1 MNRKL
6 MYLVPMIVLGAVMS
20 ALAAEPGL
28 VGWWQFNEGSGTKAA
43 DSSGSGNDGTLSG
56 PVTWDTGWDGTA
68 CLSFNGPYNFVR
80 VPDSAS
86 LNMTDGITIAAWVNP
101 RWTGNNR
108 IMQKS
113 TEGSDNQYRLLKEG
127 GNNIRFHVPPFPNLE
142 ATGFIP
148 AKGEWSHLAGTYD
161 GKEVRIY
168 INGKMVA
175 SQAASG
181 RMDISNGPLFIGTKH
196 STAPAGDEY
205 NGLMDD
211 VRIYNR
217 GLSEAEIK
225 AFVPPKLKAMKPN
238 PADGATSVAMP
249 LLQWTAGDTAMF
261 HSVYLGTTPDLTEA
275 DLVASRQPLT
285 MFYYVAGL
293 QSGVTYYWRV
303 DEIDIAGVVTQGD
316 VWKFRAASK
325 TAGDPKP
332 GDGAKWVNP
341 AGLTLTWVPGS
352 TAIKHEIYFGTN
364 KDDVAN
370 GTGGT
375 AKGTELAPQF
385 DTGALTGSTT
395 YYWRVDEVEASG
407 AKQVGAV
414 WSFETLRP
422 GGGILGQ
429 YFSGLKPAGSPVVT
443 RLDPKIDFNWGTNA
457 PAPGVPTPDYS
468 VRWTGEIDVP
478 FTEKYTFYAS
488 VQGGVRLWVNGQL
501 VIEYWMQHHM
511 EVEYDGSI
519 TLERGRYPIVMEF
532 ANLQWSGGSAIAHLS
547 WSSPSIAKQIIP
559 AGPLQPPYWAQAIH
573 PLNKA
578 VDVPQDAT
586 LAWSAGFKAQQHDVY
601 FGDDEAAVAAA
612 TTASAGVYVGRQAL
626 DEMTYTPG
634 ALDWNKTYYWRI
646 DEVNAA
652 DAAGPWK
659 GTVWSFTT
667 SDSVVVDNFES
678 YTDDEGS
685 RIFDTWIDGFT
696 NGLSNSTVGNLEEPF
711 AEQVI
716 VHGGRQSMPMDYNNV
731 ISPFFSEAQREYSPT
746 LDGTANG
753 VDTLSLFFRGLTDN
767 GLDTVYVALEDSAGK
782 IAVASYPD
790 TLAVLSMKWIEWKV
804 PLTQF
809 AGVNAA
815 KIKKVYL
822 GVGDRTNPKA
832 GGAGRLYFDD
842 IRVIKAAP

>member
-1 MNRKL
+1 MDRKM
-6 MYLVPMIVLGAVMS
+6 MYLVSMIVLGAAVS

-43 DSSGSGNDGTLSG
+43 DSSGNNNNGTLSG
-56 PVTWDTGWDGTA
+56 PVTWDMGWDGTA

-80 VPDSAS
+80 VPDNAS
-86 LNMTDGITIAAWVNP
+86 LNMTDGITITAWVNP

-113 TEGSDNQYRLLKEG
+113 SEGSDDQYRLLKEG

-168 INGKMVA
+168 LNGKMVA
-175 SQAASG
+175 SQAATG
-181 RMDISNGPLFIGTKH
+181 KMGTSNGPLFIGTKH

-217 GLSEAEIK
+217 GLSAAEIK
-225 AFVPPKLKAMKPN
+225 AFVPAKLKAMKPN

-249 LLQWTAGDTAMF
+249 LLQWTAGETAMF

-275 DLVASRQPLT
+275 NLVASRQPVA

-293 QSGVTYYWRV
+293 QPGVTYYWRV
-303 DEIDIAGVVTQGD
+303 DEIDLAGVVTTGD
-316 VWKFRAASK
+316 VWKFRAAQK

-332 GDGAKWVNP
+332 GNGAKWVNP
-341 AGLTLTWVPGS
+341 AGLTLTWIPGS
-352 TAIKHEIYFGTN
+352 TAIKHELYFGTN
-364 KDDVAN
+364 QEDVKN

-375 AKGTELAPQF
+375 AKGTQVSPQF

-395 YYWRVDEVEASG
+395 YYWRVDEIEASG
-407 AKQVGAV
+407 AKQVGDV
-414 WSFETLRP
+414 WSFETVRP

-429 YFSGLKPAGSPVVT
+429 YFATLNPAGNPVLT
-443 RLDPKIDFNWGTNA
+443 RLDPAIDFNWGTNA
-457 PAPGVPTPDYS
+457 PAPGVPAPNYS

-478 FTEKYTFYAS
+478 FAEKYTFYAS
-488 VQGGVRLWVNGQL
+488 VQGGIRLWVNGQL

-547 WSSPSIAKQIIP
+547 WSSPSISKQIIP
-559 AGPLQPPYWAQAIH
+559 AGPLQPPYWAQAIY
-573 PLNKA
+573 PRDKA
-578 VDVPQDAT
+578 VDVPQDVT
-586 LAWSAGFKAQQHDVY
+586 LMWSAGYKAKQHDVY
-601 FGDDEAAVAAA
+601 FGTDPAAVANA
-612 TTASAGVYVGRQAL
+612 TPQTADVYVGRQAL
-626 DEMTYTPG
+626 DKGTYGPG
-634 ALDWNKTYYWRI
+634 TLEWNKTYYWRV
-646 DEVNAA
+646 DEVNDA
-652 DAAGPWK
+652 DAASPWT
-659 GTVWSFTT
+659 GVVWSFTT
-667 SDSVVVDNFES
+667 ANSVVVDNFET
-678 YTDDEGS
+678 YTDNEGS
-685 RIFDTWIDGFT
+685 RIYETWIDGFT
-696 NGLSNSTVGNLEEPF
+696 NNTGSIVGNAEEPF

-716 VHGGRQSMPMDYNNV
+716 VHGGRQSMPMDYNNLKT
-731 ISPFFSEAQREYSPT
+731 PFYSEAERSFTPALNCT
-746 LDGTANG
+746 VNG
-753 VDTLSLFFRGLTDN
+753 VDTLSLFFRGLTNN
-767 GLDTVYVALEDSAGK
+767 GPDTVYIALEDSAGQ
-782 IAVASYPD
+782 VGVVSYSD
-790 TLAVLSMKWIEWKV
+790 TLAVLSMKWIEWKI
-804 PLTQF
+804 PLSQF
-809 AGVNAA
+809 AGVDAA
-815 KIKKVYL
+815 KVKKVYV
-822 GVGDRTNPKA
+822 GVGDRKNPKA

-842 IRVIKAAP
+842 IRVMKAAP